1 MTKVLTPAEG
11 LAKVDLTV
19 RGTVNTIVNAFNQA
33 SPEQIIDGMIWY
45 GTAENI
51 VYVLSEVSQYT
62 VDQVAAAMAQL
73 SPRLR
78 WHQNVEAIEHLVIT
92 GKAPRYVMSGPA
104 KRAGRALTAAE
115 PMDTFGKHAKKTKS
129 FAANIM
135 GYENAV
141 TVDVWIARL
150 VNVDERQLKLAGV
163 YEAIAHCFRLAAKR
177 IGGITPAQLQA
188 VVWIVVRGS
197 AA

>member
-1 MTKVLTPAEG
+1 MKALTPAEG

-33 SPEQIIDGMIWY
+33 TPEQIIDGMVWY
-45 GTAENI
+45 GTAHNI

-62 VDQVAAAMAQL
+62 VDQVAAGMAQL

-78 WHQNVEAIEHLVIT
+78 WHQNIEAIERLVIT
-92 GKAPRYVMSGPA
+92 GETPRYVMSGPA
-104 KRAGRALTAAE
+104 SRAGKALAAAE
-115 PMDTFGKHAKKTKS
+115 PLDTFGKHAKKTRS
-129 FAANIM
+129 FARNIT
-135 GYENAV
+135 GDENAV

-150 VNVDERQLKLAGV
+150 VHVDERQLKLAGV

-177 IGGITPAQLQA
+177 IGNITPAQLQA